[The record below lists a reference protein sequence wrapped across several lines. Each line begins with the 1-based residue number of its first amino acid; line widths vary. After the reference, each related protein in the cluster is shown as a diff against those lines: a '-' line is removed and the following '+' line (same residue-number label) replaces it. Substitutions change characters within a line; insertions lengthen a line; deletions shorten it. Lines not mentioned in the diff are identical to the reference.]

1 MKVQQLAG
9 LLAVIWAFLML
20 FLLNLG
26 ATSVPV
32 WSTLWAA
39 LGTQPLSPEQ
49 DIYWQI
55 ISEIRLPR
63 LLLASLVGLSLGMA
77 GAAMQGLLRNPLAE
91 PGIMGVS
98 SGAALLAVLV
108 LYFGLVGWHSAL
120 LPLSAVLGSGLGL
133 LLVMLIAGRAA
144 SVTTLILAGVACS
157 ALFSGA
163 IALALSLAPNPFA
176 MQEMSFWLMGS
187 VAHRDLN
194 QVLMVLPFI
203 GLGLLLLWRGGRY
216 LQVLTLGEDTASSM
230 GFDPAR
236 QRLGLLT
243 GVALLTGASVA
254 VAGVVG
260 FVGLMVPHMVRP
272 LVKQNPRHLLF
283 ISALAGAIFVLLIDA
298 LAQWLSP
305 GPELKI
311 GVLMSLLGGPFFLV
325 LLLRRRY
332 V

>member
-1 MKVQQLAG
+1 MKVSQWAALFSLMWAVLV
-9 LLAVIWAFLML
+9 LL
-20 FLLNLG
+20 LLHTG

-32 WSTLWAA
+32 WSTLWAVISA
-39 LGTQPLSPEQ
+39 QSLSPEQ
-49 DIYWQI
+49 ALYWQI

-108 LYFGLVGWHSAL
+108 LYFGLVGWHSSL
-120 LPLSAVLGSGLGL
+120 LPLSAVVGSGLGL
-133 LLVMLIAGRAA
+133 LLVVLIAGRAA

-157 ALFSGA
+157 AVFSGA

-203 GLGLLLLWRGGRY
+203 AVGLLLLWRGGRY
-216 LQVLTLGEDTASSM
+216 LQVLTLGEDTATSM
-230 GFDPAR
+230 GFDASR

-272 LVKQNPRHLLF
+272 LVKQNPRHLLL

-298 LAQWLSP
+298 GAQWLSP